1 MFFLS
6 ASFLLSIVS
15 SAYISPNNICHL
27 FGSFCQYFV
36 LKFILWLTVIS
47 LLWTF
52 RPAYTEMPNGAPT
65 TMIISKHDKDDSND
79 SFSDEASDLSV
90 QLGMYVL
97 LQ

>member
-1 MFFLS
+1 
-6 ASFLLSIVS
+6 
-15 SAYISPNNICHL
+15 
-27 FGSFCQYFV
+27 
-36 LKFILWLTVIS
+36 
-47 LLWTF
+47 
-52 RPAYTEMPNGAPT
+52 MPNGAPT